1 MINQILEITKNN
13 NLNVDTKSNYKF
25 NLKDISSNELF
36 NNNNTYDIIQF
47 ILTYCKEFKMKE
59 TILFYHQKN
68 NFDVQPDQINMLEIN
83 SALFEDVQDTDYDD
97 EQFDQNCGKCLVDEV
112 YQILHQMRS
121 VELDENMES
130 YHKQITSLVQQIN
143 IIPEYNHI
151 KKNCILFYSINKIN
165 GESTVS
171 PLIIFY

>member
-1 MINQILEITKNN
+1 
-13 NLNVDTKSNYKF
+13 
-25 NLKDISSNELF
+25 
-36 NNNNTYDIIQF
+36 
-47 ILTYCKEFKMKE
+47 
-59 TILFYHQKN
+59 
-68 NFDVQPDQINMLEIN
+68 
-83 SALFEDVQDTDYDD
+83 
-97 EQFDQNCGKCLVDEV
+97 
-112 YQILHQMRS
+112 MRS